1 MNSAKHLSCVNF
13 ITHVYHLFGS
23 VYRATAVHTY
33 QTGSSSSLVIF
44 PKNYWYVL
52 QWIHVRTCVLKFTL
66 IFSLSFCV
74 TVPFSNTVTLYLFTS
89 RSALCRSQS
98 SYPYSNVSKSELD
111 YLFSTTESDN
121 FYFGITSHVSL
132 TAVTVTPVRDCVC
145 AQTKK

>member
-1 MNSAKHLSCVNF
+1 MNSVKHLSHVNF

-23 VYRATAVHTY
+23 VYRASAVHTY

-44 PKNYWYVL
+44 PKNYVL

-74 TVPFSNTVTLYLFTS
+74 SVPFSNTVTLYLFTS

-98 SYPYSNVSKSELD
+98 SYPYSNVSKAELD

-121 FYFGITSHVSL
+121 FYFGITSHGSL
-132 TAVTVTPVRDCVC
+132 TAVTVTPVPSERLCLC
-145 AQTKK
+145 SN